1 LRLKVEGDAVGAEG
15 FKSPPRA
22 VSKGTPPPAV
32 ASVADDTGSYC
43 GARAKTSGKQYGRG
57 AKRINYDNMQLAM
70 KGVPLSSL
78 KLWG

>member
-1 LRLKVEGDAVGAEG
+1 
-15 FKSPPRA
+15 
-22 VSKGTPPPAV
+22 
-32 ASVADDTGSYC
+32 VADDTGSYC

-70 KGVPLSSL
+70 KGVSLSSL